1 VRATDPAGNTDG
13 TPASRSWTISAP
25 APTYAE
31 TMAATAGL
39 RHWWRLGDTG
49 TTAADSRGTN
59 AGTYTGG
66 AAQVA
71 GLIARDAD
79 GARDFDGVND
89 FVDLAPGPFGTP
101 SSFSVEAWVRI
112 DVQKTGTGRHVL
124 VTNSFADM
132 ATDGFVLS
140 IDQMNRVQ
148 LFLARN
154 STTKVT
160 ATSTVALTPGT
171 TYHLA
176 GTYDGQRARVY
187 VNAVER
193 ASVAY
198 TGGVTWHASRD
209 LLLGRQRNPTGAAA
223 RWLDGKLDE
232 VALYDQ
238 ALGAATVQGHYDRGR

>member
-1 VRATDPAGNTDG
+1 VRATDPAGNVDG
-13 TPASRSWTISAP
+13 SPASRTWTISAA

-31 TMAATAGL
+31 TVAATAGL

-49 TTAADSRGTN
+49 VTAADSGGTN

-66 AAQVA
+66 AARVT
-71 GLIARDAD
+71 GLIAGDAD

-89 FVDLAPGPFGTP
+89 FVDLAPGPFGAP
-101 SSFSVEAWVRI
+101 ARFSIEAWVRI
-112 DVQKTGTGRHVL
+112 DVQKSGTGRHVL
-124 VTNSFADM
+124 VTNSFADL

-140 IDQMNRVQ
+140 VDQMNRVQ
-148 LFLARN
+148 FFLARTG
-154 STTKVT
+154 TTKVT
-160 ATSTVALTPGT
+160 TTTSVALTPGT
-171 TYHLA
+171 TYHVV

-187 VNAVER
+187 VNGVER
-193 ASVAY
+193 ASAAY

-209 LLLGRQRNPTGAAA
+209 LLLGRQRNPTQGAA

-238 ALGAATVQGHYDRGR
+238 ALAAATVQAHYDRGR

>member
-1 VRATDPAGNTDG
+1 
-13 TPASRSWTISAP
+13 
-25 APTYAE
+25 
-31 TMAATAGL
+31 
-39 RHWWRLGDTG
+39 
-49 TTAADSRGTN
+49 
-59 AGTYTGG
+59 
-66 AAQVA
+66 
-71 GLIARDAD
+71 
-79 GARDFDGVND
+79 VND

-101 SSFSVEAWVRI
+101 ASFSVEAWVRI

-209 LLLGRQRNPTGAAA
+209 LLLGRQRNPTGAAT